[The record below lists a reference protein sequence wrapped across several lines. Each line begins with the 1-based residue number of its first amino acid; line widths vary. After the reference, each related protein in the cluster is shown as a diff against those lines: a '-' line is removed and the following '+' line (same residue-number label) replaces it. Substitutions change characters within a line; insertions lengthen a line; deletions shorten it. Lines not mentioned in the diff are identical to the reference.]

1 MSFQDVNIAELKK
14 FDCKAEICKLWIMG
28 QLSLTTFFFF
38 FFKYL
43 CVGTQL
49 YSFVYIFSMSTFE
62 LQWQNWKLVTDIYDP
77 QA

>member
-38 FFKYL
+38 F
-43 CVGTQL
+43 
-49 YSFVYIFSMSTFE
+49 
-62 LQWQNWKLVTDIYDP
+62 
-77 QA
+77 

>member
-38 FFKYL
+38 FF
-43 CVGTQL
+43 
-49 YSFVYIFSMSTFE
+49 
-62 LQWQNWKLVTDIYDP
+62 
-77 QA
+77 

>member
-38 FFKYL
+38 FL
-43 CVGTQL
+43 STCVLELSYIHLSTYFPCL
-49 YSFVYIFSMSTFE
+49 LLSYSGRIE
-62 LQWQNWKLVTDIYDP
+62 NW
-77 QA
+77 